1 MSQRKYCQTSTW
13 KGQNLVLKKL
23 MAKLPLTSLELR
35 LTIYYDL
42 HLCFRQIKR
51 TTWNHRRLGLE
62 GITKITQLQPPCY
75 GQGCHPPAQ
84 AAQGPIQPGLEH
96 LQGWGTHS
104 FSGQLCHRLITLWVK
119 KFLLA
124 PDLNIS
130 SFSFIFFPLVLSP
143 AVCDLSNPVILRLL
157 CLYFISSEIANIFL
171 GHRRESP

>member
-23 MAKLPLTSLELR
+23 MAKLPLTSVELR

-62 GITKITQLQPPCY
+62 GITKITQLQPPRY

-84 AAQGPIQPGLEH
+84 AAQGPIQPGLEC

-104 FSGQLCHRLITLWVK
+104 FSGQLCQCLTTLSLK
-119 KFLLA
+119 ISPLTSYLNLLSFSLKPFLLSYHYGMEVA
-124 PDLNIS
+124 CW
-130 SFSFIFFPLVLSP
+130 VH
-143 AVCDLSNPVILRLL
+143 
-157 CLYFISSEIANIFL
+157 SEAHFK
-171 GHRRESP
+171 